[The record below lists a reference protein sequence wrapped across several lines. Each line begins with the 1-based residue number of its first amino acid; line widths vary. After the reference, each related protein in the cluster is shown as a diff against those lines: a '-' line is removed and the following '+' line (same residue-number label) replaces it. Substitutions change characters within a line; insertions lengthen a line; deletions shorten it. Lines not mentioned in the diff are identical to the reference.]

1 MRFITA
7 QLLRSL
13 ENPRRDAYYYESGGQ
28 IIALSL
34 HHFSSSILMDLAS
47 GPKNGADH
55 DDVDLNQKLEAWE
68 KFYNLNRPHGAF
80 AGKIPYEVL
89 RTLLN

>member
-1 MRFITA
+1 
-7 QLLRSL
+7 
-13 ENPRRDAYYYESGGQ
+13 
-28 IIALSL
+28 
-34 HHFSSSILMDLAS
+34 MDLAS

-80 AGKIPYEVL
+80 AGKTPYEVL